1 MALAFCWA
9 DVLIETGADET
20 VVFATG
26 SWGPLIGRDAA
37 ALKGQAL
44 GDVIAEQDW
53 SLVRALLRL
62 ARKKGRVENSA
73 VRLQGAKGATQPL
86 SFSGYRLDELDGH
99 YFLACRIGSRGRAG
113 SGDAPA
119 VTRDAERGLY
129 DAESF
134 NAVVAERLKV
144 GAD

>member
-1 MALAFCWA
+1 MAEVREAQATSPAQASCTQRDRFVALAFCWA

-44 GDVIAEQDW
+44 GDVIAERDW

-62 ARKKGRVENSA
+62 ACEKGKMENSA
-73 VRLQGAKGATQPL
+73 VRLEGTGGATQPL
-86 SFSGYRLDELDGH
+86 PFSGYRLDELDGH
-99 YFLACRIGSRGRAG
+99 YFLSFRIGSRG
-113 SGDAPA
+113 
-119 VTRDAERGLY
+119 
-129 DAESF
+129 
-134 NAVVAERLKV
+134 
-144 GAD
+144 